1 MRIEDG
7 LPHDF
12 LVHLDHSMKETNIC
26 LTIFLTGQG
35 YDENDR
41 EQVEKGLSSTAIK
54 ELDLDLAKLA
64 RWPLFVKI
72 LLFLHFYAISLPFI
86 FWHS

>member
-1 MRIEDG
+1 MVLMRIEDG

-12 LVHLDHSMKETNIC
+12 LVDLDHSMKETNIC

-64 RWPLFVKI
+64 R
-72 LLFLHFYAISLPFI
+72 
-86 FWHS
+86 

>member
-1 MRIEDG
+1 MIRKKSFELNNEND
-7 LPHDF
+7 
-12 LVHLDHSMKETNIC
+12 
-26 LTIFLTGQG
+26 QG

-64 RWPLFVKI
+64 RWACLAF
-72 LLFLHFYAISLPFI
+72 FFI
-86 FWHS
+86 FVFLYLSQSKDFRS